1 MKTLLIIT
9 IFLSTYFTSICQ
21 ISKNRI
27 NTINNGVGIPCS
39 LNNLM
44 NKILSADGGIN
55 IKSSLLVKQNLHTA
69 VKSEIQV
76 GILGGTTS
84 VFQIIDGE
92 HDSKFERKVTSAVF
106 GLKLNFVNELGKKSI
121 IYGGP
126 TFIYS
131 AICYKCCAGYNY
143 KTYGIGICPHI
154 GVARILTKNSNG
166 YLELEFGRSLINAG
180 LRIEL
185 I

>member
-1 MKTLLIIT
+1 
-9 IFLSTYFTSICQ
+9 
-21 ISKNRI
+21 
-27 NTINNGVGIPCS
+27 
-39 LNNLM
+39 M

-106 GLKLNFVNELGKKSI
+106 GLKLNFVNELGKEK
-121 IYGGP
+121 
-126 TFIYS
+126 
-131 AICYKCCAGYNY
+131 YNLWW
-143 KTYGIGICPHI
+143 
-154 GVARILTKNSNG
+154 ANF
-166 YLELEFGRSLINAG
+166 YLQCNLLQMLCRL
-180 LRIEL
+180 
-185 I
+185 